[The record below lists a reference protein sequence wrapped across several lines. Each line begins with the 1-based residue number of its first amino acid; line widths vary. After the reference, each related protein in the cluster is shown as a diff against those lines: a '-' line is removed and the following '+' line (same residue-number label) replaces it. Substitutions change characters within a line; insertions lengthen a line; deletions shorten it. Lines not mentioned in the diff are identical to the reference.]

1 MTAKTYPNASMAP
14 DGSSYVTLTDGAG
27 NLVTAGA
34 SGITIGSTT
43 VTGGATTQV
52 LFNLGGVVSS
62 DSGFTYAGSSGLV
75 STAGPFLSSLY
86 AGYGDFE
93 LFTSL
98 AGAQNRQPLNRITG
112 IGLDYT
118 GMTIPSNWLF
128 GFSFNA
134 AGSGDIYAS
143 RDTAIG
149 RNAAG
154 VLEVNNGTSGTF
166 AALKVSGLTSST
178 TRNDTGYGYF
188 QPTTGQ
194 TVTLSNTAYNSIIDP
209 AGTLANLTVN
219 LPSTPTD
226 GMMVTFR
233 FSQIITALVVSGNGH
248 SILGNPTT
256 AALGA
261 TLTAIYKVSN
271 TTWYM

>member
-1 MTAKTYPNASMAP
+1 ASFPSIKRNSAALNFRLADDSADCSITAA
-14 DGSSYVTLTDGAG
+14 
-27 NLVTAGA
+27 
-34 SGITIGSTT
+34 GIT
-43 VTGGATTQV
+43 
-52 LFNLGGVVSS
+52 N
-62 DSGFTYAGSSGLV
+62 
-75 STAGPFLSSLY
+75 
-86 AGYGDFE
+86 
-93 LFTSL
+93 
-98 AGAQNRQPLNRITG
+98 
-112 IGLDYT
+112 
-118 GMTIPSNWLF
+118 
-128 GFSFNA
+128 
-134 AGSGDIYAS
+134 
-143 RDTAIG
+143 
-149 RNAAG
+149 
-154 VLEVNNGTSGTF
+154 
-166 AALKVSGLTSST
+166 ST